1 MIHVISGAPCSGKS
15 TYMRTHATPGANLV
29 DFDTLNQAF
38 GGAEHAQD
46 KKELTLRAR
55 AAAID
60 YIIEHADEES
70 WVIDTRPTAE
80 QRARYE
86 AAGADFIVLE
96 ADEAT
101 CRERAAADGRP
112 QATLDAIT
120 SFFAKGGKMQTK
132 AFDLIV
138 DEQDDLGE
146 GEILAYAS
154 TFDRIPDSYGDVVA
168 PGAFTKTLADWAA
181 SGNPIPLLFGHRTDD
196 PRMNIGKII
205 EATEDERGLR
215 VRAKF
220 DESNE
225 VAAYTRKLVM
235 EGRLSKLSFAYD
247 TIDSAPVVL
256 DDGTR
261 ARELRELKLF
271 EVSLVPIPANPLT
284 EVIDAKDAPEGLTN
298 DEFRAMR
305 ENPAAFYADED
316 EQPVDEQPALD
327 AETKRAL
334 LDIVSVM
341 DLAWSHAVEAAD
353 DILEERLGIKPEATE
368 EKAVAEKAAADELA
382 NAIDTISTLAGRLDD
397 IADMIDDM
405 VKRIAALAEL
415 PAGDAAKQEPDI
427 EAKQTE
433 GEADDTSGNAEDP
446 DEGNAEAEA
455 KKTAVL
461 ARMARYIDI
470 KSKEGQDD

>member
-1 MIHVISGAPCSGKS
+1 MEK
-15 TYMRTHATPGANLV
+15 
-29 DFDTLNQAF
+29 
-38 GGAEHAQD
+38 
-46 KKELTLRAR
+46 
-55 AAAID
+55 
-60 YIIEHADEES
+60 
-70 WVIDTRPTAE
+70 
-80 QRARYE
+80 
-86 AAGADFIVLE
+86 
-96 ADEAT
+96 
-101 CRERAAADGRP
+101 
-112 QATLDAIT
+112 
-120 SFFAKGGKMQTK
+120 K

-138 DEQDDLGE
+138 GEQDDLGE

-154 TFDRIPDSYGDVVA
+154 TFDRVPDSYGDIVA
-168 PGAFTKTLADWAA
+168 PGAFAKTLDDWQA

-196 PRMNIGKII
+196 PRMNIGRIV

-247 TIDSAPVVL
+247 TIDAAPVVL

-298 DEFRAMR
+298 EEFRAMR
-305 ENPAAFYADED
+305 ENPAAFYAADEKPVD
-316 EQPVDEQPALD
+316 EQPVNETPALD

-353 DILEERLGIKPEATE
+353 DILEGRLGIKPEATE
-368 EKAVAEKAAADELA
+368 EKAAAEKAAADELA

-415 PAGDAAKQEPDI
+415 PAGDAAKQESDI
-427 EAKQTE
+427 EAKQAE
-433 GEADDTSGNAEDP
+433 DEADETSGNAEDP

-455 KKTAVL
+455 KKAAVL

-470 KSKEGQDD
+470 KSEEGQDD

>member
-112 QATLDAIT
+112 QATIDAIT

-168 PGAFTKTLADWAA
+168 PGAFTKTLAEWNA

-196 PRMNIGKII
+196 PRMNIGEII

-256 DDGTR
+256 EDGTR

-284 EVIDAKDAPEGLTN
+284 EVIDAKEAPEGLV
-298 DEFRAMR
+298 
-305 ENPAAFYADED
+305 ADE
-316 EQPVDEQPALD
+316 EQSVDEPQVLD
-327 AETKRAL
+327 EETKRAL
-334 LDIVSVM
+334 LNIVSVM
-341 DLAWSHAVEAAD
+341 DLAWSHAVAAAD
-353 DILEERLGIKPEATE
+353 DILEEHLGIKSEATE
-368 EKAVAEKAAADELA
+368 EKAVAEKAAADELS

-415 PAGDAAKQEPDI
+415 PAGDAAKQESDI
-427 EAKQTE
+427 EAKQAE
-433 GEADDTSGNAEDP
+433 DEADDTSGNAEDP

-470 KSKEGQDD
+470 KSKERQDD

>member
-15 TYMRTHATPGANLV
+15 TYMRTHAAPGANLV

-60 YIIEHADEES
+60 YIIEHADEDS

-80 QRARYE
+80 QRGRYE
-86 AAGADFIVLE
+86 AAGAEFIVLE

-112 QATLDAIT
+112 QATLDAI
-120 SFFAKGGKMQTK
+120 SNFFAKGGKMQTK

-168 PGAFTKTLADWAA
+168 PGAFAKTLADWAA

-196 PRMNIGKII
+196 PRMNIGKIV

-256 DDGTR
+256 EDGTR

-298 DEFRAMR
+298 EEFRAMR
-305 ENPAAFYADED
+305 EDPAAFYAADEN
-316 EQPVDEQPALD
+316 PVDEKPVDETPALD

-353 DILEERLGIKPEATE
+353 DILEERLGIKSEDAE
-368 EKAVAEKAAADELA
+368 EKAAADELA
-382 NAIDTISTLAGRLDD
+382 DAIDTISTLAGRLDD

-427 EAKQTE
+427 EAKQAE
-433 GEADDTSGNAEDP
+433 DEADETSGNAEDP

-455 KKTAVL
+455 KKAAVL

-470 KSKEGQDD
+470 KSEEGQDD